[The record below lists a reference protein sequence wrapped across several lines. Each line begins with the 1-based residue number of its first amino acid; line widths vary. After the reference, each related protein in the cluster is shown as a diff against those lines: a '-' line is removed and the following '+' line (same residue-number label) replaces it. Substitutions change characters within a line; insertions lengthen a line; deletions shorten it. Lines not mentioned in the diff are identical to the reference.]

1 MICAPEKRRQ
11 DAPISGQCSVAASQ
25 NSAKGEWNTLVNFVF
40 ASRSTPTPDRQSK
53 KAVIVSNDRY
63 KEAREGGNLKGS
75 DLLRAGGKSPKGE
88 FRQRWNK
95 EKA

>member
-1 MICAPEKRRQ
+1 LLI
-11 DAPISGQCSVAASQ
+11 
-25 NSAKGEWNTLVNFVF
+25 FVLQ
-40 ASRSTPTPDRQSK
+40 ADEHPTSDRQSK

>member
-1 MICAPEKRRQ
+1 MHQSVVSVQQSQVRSQRRENER
-11 DAPISGQCSVAASQ
+11 PLLI
-25 NSAKGEWNTLVNFVF
+25 FVLQ
-40 ASRSTPTPDRQSK
+40 ADERPLLDHQSK